1 MVVFCHTIFPYIL
14 FILGELYEIRNYI
27 FGEKMSFSKK
37 IADEVLVKSGRRCS
51 ICNIFCGTK
60 IELHHIKPKYQGGED
75 IFDNCIPLCFNCHA
89 DVGSYNFNHPKGK
102 KYSEKE
108 LKMHREK
115 LYEKMVIFIPEIKMN
130 SIEWISY
137 ANMRFGYIIK
147 IPSYWP
153 IGEEATNG
161 DGIQL
166 YDGNPDI
173 DIRVWGAHTMFKIE
187 RNTTNFTT
195 HQRLHLHN
203 GIETILYSK
212 KENNKVIHAVYEK
225 DDKFEYC
232 FLSSVTSTFFKENES
247 ILYEI
252 IKSFDF
258 IHEDDGYYGYPKT
271 NI

>member
-1 MVVFCHTIFPYIL
+1 
-14 FILGELYEIRNYI
+14 
-27 FGEKMSFSKK
+27 MSFPKK

-51 ICNIFCGTK
+51 ICNKFCGIK
-60 IELHHIKPKYQGGED
+60 IELHHIKSKSQGGED
-75 IFDNCIPLCFNCHA
+75 TFDNCIPLCFDCHA
-89 DVGSYNFNHPKGK
+89 DVGSYNSNHPKGK

-115 LYEKMVIFIPEIKMN
+115 LYEKMEKFIPQIKMN
-130 SIEWISY
+130 NIKWSTY
-137 ANMRFGYIIK
+137 PNTRFGYTIK

-153 IGEEATNG
+153 IGSEATNG

-166 YDGNPDI
+166 YIGNPDI
-173 DIRVWGAHTMFKIE
+173 DIRVWGANIFPEIE
-187 RNTTNFTT
+187 RDTTNFIT
-195 HQRLHLHN
+195 HQCLVLHN
-203 GIETILYSK
+203 GIEIILYSK
-212 KENNKVIHAVYEK
+212 KENNKVIHAIYEK

-232 FLSSVTSTFFKENES
+232 FFSSVTSAFFKKNEF

-258 IHEDDGYYGYPKT
+258 KYKDDSYYGYPKL